1 MSRVSTTAKRYT
13 GSSYSNHYSSYGSS
27 LTPGLSSYKPSPSS
41 SSSTGYSSSSYL
53 SSSSRPRNYSSS
65 SEPEHDRG
73 RPIPRSD
80 LLGSSSSRR
89 SESLSRAPIR
99 TYGTGLS
106 GGAGYSNYNYS
117 STSSQPS
124 YLSSSPVSSSFSLSR
139 RKSVSQSDLS
149 RDLSSLGLTST
160 SAAAS
165 SSSSSSA
172 LSRYRS
178 RTSDVTDLYIPRSSY
193 SGLSRSATQEVLP
206 RSSAQEPSSSSRG
219 FTSSWERN
227 SNGRSS
233 SPSRDSSVRQL
244 RENEGKNPHHNLQIF
259 TIRETS

>member
-27 LTPGLSSYKPSPSS
+27 LTPGLSSYKPS

-89 SESLSRAPIR
+89 SESLSRAPVR
-99 TYGTGLS
+99 TYGAGLS
-106 GGAGYSNYNYS
+106 GGAGYSSYNYS

-124 YLSSSPVSSSFSLSR
+124 YLSSSAVSSSFSLSR
-139 RKSVSQSDLS
+139 RKSVSQSDLT

-160 SAAAS
+160 STTFSSA

-178 RTSDVTDLYIPRSSY
+178 RASDVTDSYIPRSSY

-206 RSSAQEPSSSSRG
+206 RSSAPEPSSSSSRG

-233 SPSRDSSVRQL
+233 SPSRDSSVRHL
-244 RENEGKNPHHNLQIF
+244 RENEGKNPHQI
-259 TIRETS
+259 SKYSP